1 MTDTTTDAATCVL
14 IIEDEP
20 DLLDAMLS
28 FLKLDGLTV
37 HGVGSLREADQWL
50 LSHTHDILVLDL
62 GLPDG
67 DGLAWL
73 AARADLVHKGVIIT
87 TARGES
93 PARVSG
99 VRAGADI
106 YLVKPV
112 QLEELSA
119 LIGNLMRRRL
129 QIAPQVWK
137 LNVLNWTLKSPLG
150 VSMKL
155 TSSELK
161 VMKMLTPFP
170 GQVVTRHALVMG
182 LGHDPDVYDP
192 RRLEILIRR
201 LRSKAETCFG
211 LRFPLDTAHGEGY
224 SFTAAI
230 SLG

>member
-1 MTDTTTDAATCVL
+1 MINTAMNGATRVL
-14 IIEDEP
+14 IIEDEA
-20 DLLDAMLS
+20 DLLDAKLS
-28 FLKLDGLTV
+28 FLKLDGFTV
-37 HGVGSLREADQWL
+37 HGVGSLREADHWL

-73 AARADLVHKGVIIT
+73 AARSDLVHQGVIIT

-99 VRAGADI
+99 ARAGADA

-119 LIGNLMRRRL
+119 LIGNLMRRR
-129 QIAPQVWK
+129 QQVAPQVWQ

-150 VSMKL
+150 VSAKL

-161 VMKMLTPFP
+161 LMKMFTTCP
-170 GQVVTRHALVMG
+170 GHVVTRHALVVG

-201 LRSKAETCFG
+201 FRSKAKTFFG
-211 LRFPLDTAHGEGY
+211 PHFPLDTAHGEGY

-230 SLG
+230 SMG

>member
-1 MTDTTTDAATCVL
+1 MTNTTMNAAIRVL
-14 IIEDEP
+14 IIEDEA
-20 DLLDAMLS
+20 DLLDAKLS
-28 FLKLDGLTV
+28 FLKLDGFTV
-37 HGVGSLREADQWL
+37 HGVGSLREADHWL

-73 AARADLVHKGVIIT
+73 AARADLVHQGVIIT

-99 VRAGADI
+99 ARAGADA

-119 LIGNLMRRRL
+119 LIGNLMRRRP
-129 QIAPQVWK
+129 QIASQIWK

-155 TSSELK
+155 TSNELK
-161 VMKMLTPFP
+161 VMKIVTPYP
-170 GQVVTRHALVMG
+170 GKVVSRHAIVVG
-182 LGHDPDVYDP
+182 LGHDPDIYDP

-211 LRFPLDTAHGEGY
+211 LHFPLDTAHGEGY

-230 SLG
+230 SVD

>member
-1 MTDTTTDAATCVL
+1 MSHATVSPATRVL
-14 IIEDEP
+14 IVEDEP

-28 FLKLDGLTV
+28 FLKLDDLTV
-37 HGVGSLREADQWL
+37 HGVGSLREADHWL

-73 AARADLVHKGVIIT
+73 AARSDLVHKGVIIT

-99 VRAGADI
+99 VRAGADA

-129 QIAPQVWK
+129 PNKPLVWQ
-137 LNVLNWTLKSPLG
+137 LNALNWTLKSPQG

-155 TSSELK
+155 TSTELK
-161 VMKMLTPFP
+161 VMKMVSPCP
-170 GQVVTRHALVMG
+170 GQVVTRNALVVG
-182 LGHDPDVYDP
+182 LGHDPDVYDL

-211 LRFPLDTAHGEGY
+211 QRFPLDTAHGEGY

-230 SLG
+230 SVD